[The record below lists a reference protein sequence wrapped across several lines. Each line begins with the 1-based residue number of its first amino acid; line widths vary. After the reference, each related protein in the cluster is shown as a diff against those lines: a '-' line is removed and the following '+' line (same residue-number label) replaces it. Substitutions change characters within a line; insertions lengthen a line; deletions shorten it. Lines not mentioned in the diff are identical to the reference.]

1 MGKNEWENLGEDI
14 LNSVFDAVDKGD
26 FSNLSRN
33 VENLVNVTFDKVG
46 NAVRDGIQQAKT
58 QTQSTYEKQK
68 KAGEQYYK
76 NWQEQQKRQRQN
88 WQQPIQ
94 NQQVMPNGQQGAY
107 LQRNTNHKQVQ
118 QFPALYKKNVP
129 GKYAGP
135 LLTIFGG
142 IGTGLFSIGTVG
154 FGIAAIATASAV
166 WLVPTGIFA
175 SITAGFIFMTGS
187 GNKISRRNKRF
198 REYVRCLGEKSYCK
212 IEDMAVRVGK
222 SVKFVKKDLKK
233 MLSMGY
239 FLQGH
244 IDRDETTMIA
254 SNEVYQQYTQ
264 AELAR
269 IQREEEAKAPKS
281 EVDQLVAEGQRYIA
295 HIHECNDAI
304 PGEEISAKLQR
315 LEDIMTRIFEQLKH
329 SPESA
334 GDLRKLM
341 NYYLPTTTK
350 LIDTY
355 RELDAKPEIGDNI
368 KKTKKEIE
376 DTLDTINFAFEKIFD
391 DMFLDTAW
399 DISSDISVMKT
410 MMAQEGLTQQ

>member
-1 MGKNEWENLGEDI
+1 MGKNQWENLGEDI
-14 LNSVFDAVDKGD
+14 LNSVFEAADTGD

-46 NAVRDGIQQAKT
+46 SAVRDGIQQAKT

-68 KAGEQYYK
+68 QAGAEYYK
-76 NWQEQQKRQRQN
+76 KWQEQQKRQQQN
-88 WQQPIQ
+88 WQQPMG
-94 NQQVMPNGQQGAY
+94 NQQQMNAGQQGAS
-107 LQRNTNHKQVQ
+107 LRRNTNQAQNNQYPV
-118 QFPALYKKNVP
+118 LYRKNVP

-135 LLTIFGG
+135 LLTVFGG
-142 IGTGLFSIGTVG
+142 IGIGVFGLGTIG
-154 FGIAAIATASAV
+154 FGIAGLVTASLGLLIASGV
-166 WLVPTGIFA
+166 FA
-175 SITAGFIFMTGS
+175 AITAGFIVMTGS

-198 REYVRCLGEKSYCK
+198 RQYVRCLGTKSYCK
-212 IEDMAVRVGK
+212 IEDMAVQVGK
-222 SVKFVKKDLKK
+222 PLKFVKKDLKK

-254 SNEVYQQYTQ
+254 SHEVYQQYTQ
-264 AELAR
+264 AEQAR
-269 IQREEEAKAPKS
+269 IQREEEEKTPKS
-281 EVDQLVAEGQRYIA
+281 EVEQLVAEGQRYIT

-355 RELDAKPEIGDNI
+355 RELDAKPEVGDNI

>member
-1 MGKNEWENLGEDI
+1 MGKNQWENLGEDI
-14 LNSVFDAVDKGD
+14 LNSVFEAADTGD

-46 NAVRDGIQQAKT
+46 SAVRDGIQQAKT

-68 KAGEQYYK
+68 QAGAEYYK
-76 NWQEQQKRQRQN
+76 KWQEQQKRQQQN
-88 WQQPIQ
+88 WRQPMG
-94 NQQVMPNGQQGAY
+94 NQQQLNAGQQGAS
-107 LQRNTNHKQVQ
+107 LRRNTNQAQNNQYPV
-118 QFPALYKKNVP
+118 LYRKNVP

-135 LLTIFGG
+135 LLTVFGG
-142 IGTGLFSIGTVG
+142 IGIGVFGLGTIG
-154 FGIAAIATASAV
+154 FGIAGLVTASLGLLIASGV
-166 WLVPTGIFA
+166 FA
-175 SITAGFIFMTGS
+175 AITAGFIVMTGS

-198 REYVRCLGEKSYCK
+198 RQYVRCLGTKSYCK
-212 IEDMAVRVGK
+212 IEDMATQVGK
-222 SVKFVKKDLKK
+222 PLKFVKKDLKK

-244 IDRDETTMIA
+244 IDHDETTMIA
-254 SNEVYQQYTQ
+254 SNEVYEQYTQ
-264 AELAR
+264 AERAR
-269 IQREEEAKAPKS
+269 IQREEEEKTPKS
-281 EVDQLVAEGQRYIA
+281 EVEQLVAEGQRYIA

-355 RELDAKPEIGDNI
+355 RELDAKPEVGDNI

>member
-1 MGKNEWENLGEDI
+1 
-14 LNSVFDAVDKGD
+14 
-26 FSNLSRN
+26 
-33 VENLVNVTFDKVG
+33 
-46 NAVRDGIQQAKT
+46 
-58 QTQSTYEKQK
+58 
-68 KAGEQYYK
+68 
-76 NWQEQQKRQRQN
+76 
-88 WQQPIQ
+88 
-94 NQQVMPNGQQGAY
+94 
-107 LQRNTNHKQVQ
+107 
-118 QFPALYKKNVP
+118 
-129 GKYAGP
+129 
-135 LLTIFGG
+135 
-142 IGTGLFSIGTVG
+142 
-154 FGIAAIATASAV
+154 
-166 WLVPTGIFA
+166 
-175 SITAGFIFMTGS
+175 MTGS

-198 REYVRCLGEKSYCK
+198 RQYVRCLGTKSYCK
-212 IEDMAVRVGK
+212 IEDMAVQVGK
-222 SVKFVKKDLKK
+222 PLKFVKKDLKK

-254 SNEVYQQYTQ
+254 SHEVYQQYTQ
-264 AELAR
+264 AEQAR
-269 IQREEEAKAPKS
+269 IQREEEEKTPKS
-281 EVDQLVAEGQRYIA
+281 EVEQLVAEGQRYIS

-355 RELDAKPEIGDNI
+355 RELDAKPEVGDNI

>member
-76 NWQEQQKRQRQN
+76 NWQEQQKRQQQN

-94 NQQVMPNGQQGAY
+94 NQQVMPGGQQGAY
-107 LQRNTNHKQVQ
+107 LQRNTNQKQVQ
-118 QFPALYKKNVP
+118 QVPVLYKKNVP

-135 LLTIFGG
+135 MLTIFGG
-142 IGTGLFSIGTVG
+142 IGTGLFAVGTIG
-154 FGIAAIATASAV
+154 FGIATIATAS
-166 WLVPTGIFA
+166 LGMLITSGIFA
-175 SITAGFIFMTGS
+175 AITAGFICMIGS
-187 GNKISRRNKRF
+187 GNKISRRNQRF
-198 REYVRCLGEKSYCK
+198 KEYVRCLGEKSYCK
-212 IEDMAVRVGK
+212 IEDMAVQVGK

-244 IDRDETTMIA
+244 IDHDETTMIA
-254 SNEVYQQYTQ
+254 SHEVYQHYTE
-264 AELAR
+264 AERAR
-269 IQREEEAKAPKS
+269 IQREEEARTPKS

-315 LEDIMTRIFEQLKH
+315 LEDIMTRIFDQLKH

-355 RELDAKPEIGDNI
+355 RELDAKPEVGDNI